1 MQTYELPSNGEAAD
15 AAECEEKMIL
25 TVSLNPAVD
34 KTCGIESVQPG
45 TVNRLKSVVSVA
57 GGKGINVTKI
67 LRQFHMPVAAVGFLG
82 GAGGKLIEEAMEEL
96 GVECHFTRIKGQT
109 RTNVNILA
117 EDGSVTELL
126 EPGPVIREKELEEF
140 RKQFSGCLELSEI
153 AVLSGSVPEGVP
165 ADIYRQLI
173 EECHRN
179 GVKVILDT
187 SGEAL
192 RAGILAKPD
201 LLKPNLKE
209 LESLLGKKLDSP
221 KLFAEETTR
230 LCEQGVG
237 KLIVSL
243 GAEGLFYM
251 DENQDFYQAA
261 KKVKAVNTVGCGD
274 TVVASLCMSE
284 LSGDDPET
292 ALQKAAA
299 LAAAN
304 ASTMENGQIPMKT
317 YLDLL

>member
-1 MQTYELPSNGEAAD
+1 
-15 AAECEEKMIL
+15 MIL
-25 TVSLNPAVD
+25 TVNLNPAVD
-34 KTCGIESVQPG
+34 KTCETEKVQPG
-45 TVNRLKSVVSVA
+45 AINRLKSAVSVA

-96 GVECHFTRIKGQT
+96 GVECHFTKIKGQT
-109 RTNVNILA
+109 RTNVNLLA

-126 EPGPVIREKELEEF
+126 EPGPVIREKELIEF
-140 RKQFSGCLELSEI
+140 RKQFSGCLEICEM

-165 ADIYRQLI
+165 TDIYRQLI
-173 EECHRN
+173 EECHAN

-192 RAGILAKPD
+192 REGIQARPD

-209 LESLLGKKLDSP
+209 LESLAGKKIDTR
-221 KLFAEETTR
+221 KLFAKEANR
-230 LCEQGVG
+230 ICEQVG
-237 KLIVSL
+237 KLVISL
-243 GAEGLFYM
+243 GAEGLFYI
-251 DENQDFYQAA
+251 DRNRGASQEVYQEAR
-261 KKVKAVNTVGCGD
+261 KVKAVNTVGCGD

-304 ASTMENGQIPMKT
+304 ASTMENGQINMKT
-317 YLDLL
+317 YLELL